1 MRRLFP
7 IITMLLVVFAAACTL
22 TTEPVV
28 PTELPATIESL
39 LTCDQLVTQALAQ
52 TGSACQG
59 MERNS
64 ACYGHD
70 QVNASFEGALA
81 NPFESAGDRA
91 DLLQLRT
98 LNTAP
103 LDETNGVWGIA
114 IIKAQ
119 ADLAGTLP
127 GQNVTLL
134 FYGDAGITGAAPTM
148 RGVTLRTSVGDL
160 RCSSMPQ
167 SGILIQSPAGV
178 RVTLQLNGADIQLG
192 STIFVTAYANDS
204 LTIATIEGS
213 ARITAFG
220 QTQTA
225 TSGLQVR
232 MPLGGGDQ
240 LQVIGPPL
248 APVPLDVT
256 RLQNAPL
263 QLLER
268 PVTLPQPATV
278 IPPTATR
285 PAGSQPTLSS
295 GSGSGAGGTL
305 VGCSPRADWAGSV
318 TVQTGDTLFR
328 IASRF
333 NLTVDELSRGNCLVN
348 ANVIQVGQVLRVP
361 GISAATSTPSATIR
375 PGITLTPTVLPGGA
389 SATFTADKTT
399 LLAAECTML
408 RWITSGA
415 VQVTLNQQPV
425 TNTGTQTIC
434 PLQSSRYQL
443 FLVDANRKQYTYDLT
458 INVIP
463 PLPTDDTTPTV
474 DRTF

>member
-1 MRRLFP
+1 MRRLLP
-7 IITMLLVVFAAACTL
+7 VMLLVLFAVGCTL
-22 TTEPVV
+22 TTEPVI
-28 PTELPATIESL
+28 PTELPATAESL

-81 NPFESAGDRA
+81 SPFESAGDRA

-103 LDETNGVWGIA
+103 LDEVSGVWGIA
-114 IIKAQ
+114 IVKAQ

-134 FYGDAGITGAAPTM
+134 FYGDAGITGATPMM

-160 RCSSMPQ
+160 RCSAMPQ
-167 SGILIQSPAGV
+167 SGILIQSPTGT
-178 RVTLQLNGADIQLG
+178 RVTLQLNGADVQLG
-192 STIFVTAYANDS
+192 STIFVTAYANDT

-220 QTQTA
+220 QTQMA
-225 TSGLQVR
+225 TLGLQVR
-232 MPLGGGDQ
+232 LPVGGGDQ

-248 APVPLDVT
+248 APEPIDLT
-256 RLQNAPL
+256 QLQNAPL

-268 PVTLPQPATV
+268 PVTLPQPATLV
-278 IPPTATR
+278 PPTATR
-285 PAGSQPTLSS
+285 SVSVPSTLSS
-295 GSGSGAGGTL
+295 GNGTGVGGTL
-305 VGCSPRADWAGSV
+305 VGCSPRGDWAGIV
-318 TVQTGDTLFR
+318 AVQTGDTLFR
-328 IASRF
+328 IATRF

-348 ANVIQVGQVLRVP
+348 ANVIQVGQILRVP
-361 GISAATSTPSATIR
+361 GTISVTSTPSATVR
-375 PGITLTPTVLPGGA
+375 PGITLTPTTLPGGA

-399 LLAAECTML
+399 LLAAECTTL

-425 TNTGTQTIC
+425 TTSGTQTIC
-434 PLQSSRYQL
+434 PLQTSRYQL
-443 FLVDANRKQYTYDLT
+443 FLIDANRKQYTYDLT

-463 PLPTDDTTPTV
+463 PLPTEDTTPTL
-474 DRTF
+474 DPGF